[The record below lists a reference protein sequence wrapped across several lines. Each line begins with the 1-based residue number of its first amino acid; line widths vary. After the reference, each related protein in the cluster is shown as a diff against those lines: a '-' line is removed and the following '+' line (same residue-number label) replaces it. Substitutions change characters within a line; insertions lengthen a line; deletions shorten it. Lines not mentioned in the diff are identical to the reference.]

1 MRYIK
6 GTLRYGILFPGNA
19 KETNMN
25 LVAYSGVNWYGDK
38 QDRKEKEKKYFWIL
52 AYVP

>member
-6 GTLRYGILFPGNA
+6 ETLKYGILFPANA

-38 QDRKEKEKKYFWIL
+38 QDKKKHFWML
-52 AYVP
+52 SYVP